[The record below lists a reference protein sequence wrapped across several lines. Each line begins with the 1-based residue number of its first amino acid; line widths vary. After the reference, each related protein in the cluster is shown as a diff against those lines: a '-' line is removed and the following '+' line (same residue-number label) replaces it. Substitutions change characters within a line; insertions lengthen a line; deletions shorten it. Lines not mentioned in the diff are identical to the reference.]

1 MSILK
6 KLSTAFNGGVR
17 EAAEVVI
24 DANSLRIMGQEIHD
38 CEQDVSKS
46 KQRLASIIAEKTQVK
61 RTLDTLQENSQNYEE
76 KISQLLKQGDEEKAL
91 EIAELMA
98 NEEPQLLQ
106 KQEHFEKL
114 TSHEMSL
121 QNSLKKTIL
130 GLDNFK
136 SEYKMAKATDNFQKS
151 QGSCSSSSDPS
162 ARFSAME
169 ESMKRI
175 HERQQDFSDKSDA
188 MTQVET
194 ALNMDSMKDVKDNK
208 TTSADIIQRL
218 KEKNSIS

>member
-6 KLSTAFNGGVR
+6 KLSTALNGGVR

-24 DANSLRIMGQEIHD
+24 DANSLRILGQEIHE

-61 RTLDTLQENSQNYEE
+61 RALDTLQENSQNYEE
-76 KISQLLKQGDEEKAL
+76 KITQLLQENNEEKAI

-98 NEEPQLLQ
+98 NEEPQLQQ
-106 KQEHFEKL
+106 KKEHFEKL
-114 TSHEMSL
+114 KSHEMSL

-130 GLDNFK
+130 GLENFK
-136 SEYKMAKATDNFQKS
+136 SEYKMAKATDNLQKS
-151 QGSCSSSSDPS
+151 QVSLSSSTDPS

-175 HERQQDFSDKSDA
+175 QEKQQDFTDKSEA
-188 MTQVET
+188 MAQVET
-194 ALNMDSMKDVKDNK
+194 ALNTDPLNNTESTK
-208 TTSADIIQRL
+208 TTSADIIQRI
-218 KEKNSIS
+218 KEKNTI

>member
-6 KLSTAFNGGVR
+6 NLSTALNGGVR

-24 DANSLRIMGQEIHD
+24 DANSLRIMGQEIHE

-46 KQRLASIIAEKTQVK
+46 KLQLASIIAEKTQVK
-61 RTLDTLQENSQNYEE
+61 RALDTLQENSQNYEE
-76 KISQLLKQGDEEKAL
+76 KISQHLKQGDEEKAL
-91 EIAELMA
+91 EVAELMA
-98 NEEPQLLQ
+98 NEEPQLHQ

-114 TSHEMSL
+114 KSHEMSL

-130 GLDNFK
+130 GLESFK
-136 SEYKMAKATDNFQKS
+136 SDYKMAKATDNLQKS
-151 QGSCSSSSDPS
+151 QGSNSTSSDPS

-175 HERQQDFSDKSDA
+175 NEKQQDFTDKSDA
-188 MTQVET
+188 MAQVET
-194 ALNMDSMKDVKDNK
+194 ALNMDSMKEIKNSK
-208 TTSADIIQRL
+208 TTSADIIKRL
-218 KEKNSIS
+218 KEKNGV